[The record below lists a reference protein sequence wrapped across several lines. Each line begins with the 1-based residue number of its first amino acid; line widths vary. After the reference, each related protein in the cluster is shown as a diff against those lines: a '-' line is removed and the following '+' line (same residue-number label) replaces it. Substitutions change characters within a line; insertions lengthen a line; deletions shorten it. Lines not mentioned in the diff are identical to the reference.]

1 MVPLFYLEGRTEG
14 PGIVATLSNSLKQWL
29 NTYGHMSE
37 LHCWDLQTMDAWV
50 SQLKD
55 VKLLKGIQ
63 RTAVKL
69 VKGLGG

>member
-1 MVPLFYLEGRTEG
+1 MDT
-14 PGIVATLSNSLKQWL
+14 
-29 NTYGHMSE
+29 SE